1 MSDNLRNLRL
11 FEYSPLLQILVSL
24 IIILGIGFVLFV
36 ILLIPGFLLF
46 GADISL
52 ITTPSSALGSNELAF
67 LRYMVIVQDIAI
79 FIVPAIIILYL
90 MKPEN
95 NAPIPGLKTPYM
107 KDVLLVIILAFFLFP
122 ITNFT
127 GQLNSEMH
135 LPDWMSGLEKWMIE
149 KEDQADGLI
158 DLLISSKTIWV
169 MLLNIVMIA
178 VLPAIGEELIFRGV
192 FQRIFYKLFR
202 SGHLAVWFTAFIFS
216 AVHFQ
221 FLGFIPRFILG
232 LSFGYLYLWSG
243 TLWLPIIAH
252 FVNNAVP
259 VVGTYFN
266 AFDNASFSDNLP
278 RWEQLVKLSIPI
290 FICLLIL
297 GYFRNKYKIDNEANV
312 PYK

>member
-1 MSDNLRNLRL
+1 MSDNFRNLRL

-24 IIILGIGFVLFV
+24 VIILGVGFVLLV

-52 ITTPSSALGSNELAF
+52 IATPSSAFGSNELTF

-79 FIVPAIIILYL
+79 FIVPAVIILYL
-90 MKPEN
+90 MKTEN
-95 NAPIPGLKTPYM
+95 NAAIPDLKTPHL
-107 KDVLLVIILAFFLFP
+107 KEILLVIMLAFFLFP

-135 LPDWMSGLEKWMIE
+135 LPDWMSGLEEWMIE
-149 KEDQADGLI
+149 KEDKADRLI
-158 DLLISSKTIWV
+158 DLLISSNTFWV

-192 FQRIFYKLFR
+192 FQKIFYKLFR
-202 SGHLAVWFTAFIFS
+202 SGHSAVWFTAIIFS

-232 LSFGYLYLWSG
+232 LVFGYLYLWSG

-252 FVNNAVP
+252 FINNAVP
-259 VVGTYFN
+259 VAGTYFHV
-266 AFDNASFSDNLP
+266 FDNVSYLYNLP
-278 RWEQLVKLSIPI
+278 WWKELAELSIPI
-290 FICLLIL
+290 FVCLVIL
-297 GYFRNKYKIDNEANV
+297 GYFRHKYKIDIEANV

>member
-1 MSDNLRNLRL
+1 
-11 FEYSPLLQILVSL
+11 VSLL
-24 IIILGIGFVLFV
+24 IIIGVGFVLLV
-36 ILLIPGFLLF
+36 VLLIPGFLLF
-46 GADISL
+46 GAEISL
-52 ITTPSSALGSNELAF
+52 ITTPSSAFGANELAF

-79 FIVPAIIILYL
+79 FIVPAVIILYL
-90 MKPEN
+90 MKTEN
-95 NAPIPGLKTPYM
+95 NAAIPDLKTPHL
-107 KDVLLVIILAFFLFP
+107 KEILLVIMLAFFLFP

-158 DLLISSKTIWV
+158 DLLISSNTFWV
-169 MLLNIVMIA
+169 MLLNIIMIA

-192 FQRIFYKLFR
+192 FQKIFYKLFR
-202 SGHLAVWFTAFIFS
+202 SGHLAVWFTAIIFS

-232 LSFGYLYLWSG
+232 LVFGYLYLWSG

-259 VVGTYFN
+259 VVGTYIH
-266 AFDNASFSDNLP
+266 AFDNANSSSSMSF
-278 RWEQLVKLSIPI
+278 WKQLA
-290 FICLLIL
+290 
-297 GYFRNKYKIDNEANV
+297 E
-312 PYK
+312 